1 LSAVGGAATRMD
13 VGSVAESGEKPPV
26 SGSCAD
32 ATEAVAAKAIR
43 AYAIVR
49 LHGRITRLRGNLLL
63 SSAYGVS

>member
-1 LSAVGGAATRMD
+1 

-49 LHGRITRLRGNLLL
+49 LHGRIIRLRGNLLL